1 MESSM
6 RNVVVGLV
14 AGALAVS
21 LGACTV
27 HPQGEKLERAKV
39 EQVGAVYERPDEKR
53 EVGVIGPEATPEEMV
68 TYALLTNAEVEEKYW
83 EWRAALEQVPQ
94 EGTQKTNLS
103 LSLSSMIEN
112 GGTAWKMT
120 NVGAGNDAMNN
131 LVLPSK
137 LKTAAEVAL
146 ENARAAGLRFDR
158 ARYELRAKVLA
169 AYYDYAL
176 TAELARLEEENE
188 KLLEL
193 TAKMVRLRIGT
204 GASMQQDLLKT
215 ESAQEASENEVAGL
229 LAKMEGERVALNVL
243 LNREAGT
250 EIAVPA
256 RLPEWREISENDA
269 ELLRDAGEGNPEIW
283 ALAAE
288 LSARRE
294 GIKLAKQ
301 EYLPEFG
308 VNVNTDLAGV
318 AQNLAGSVMV
328 PVLRYEA
335 IDAGIREAEDRF
347 RAQRAAM
354 RGYRNELRGRVVM
367 DLVQVREAERQV
379 AFLEKT
385 LIPRAREI
393 VLVSQ
398 TSYGVGQSSMLDLIE
413 GERARIGLERL
424 DAEMKV
430 EREKKVVDLEAAVG
444 SELKY

>member
-6 RNVVVGLV
+6 RNIVVGLV
-14 AGALAVS
+14 VGGLAIS

-27 HPQGEKLERAKV
+27 HPEGEKLERSKV
-39 EQVGAVYERPDEKR
+39 EQVGKVYERPFEKR
-53 EVGVIGPEATPEEMV
+53 EVRVIGPEAAPEEMV
-68 TYALLTNAEVEEKYW
+68 KYALLTNAEVEEKYW

-146 ENARAAGLRFDR
+146 ENAQAAGLRFDR

-176 TAELARLEEENE
+176 TAEMGRLEEENG

-204 GASMQQDLLKT
+204 GVSMQQDLLKA
-215 ESAQEASENEVAGL
+215 ENERAGSENELAGL
-229 LAKMEGERVALNVL
+229 RSKMEAERVALNVL
-243 LNREAGT
+243 LNREAYV

-256 RLPEWREISENDA
+256 RLPEWREISTDDA
-269 ELLRDAGEGNPEIW
+269 ELLRAAAEGNPEIW

-288 LSARRE
+288 LGAKRG

-335 IDAGIREAEDRF
+335 IDAGIRQAEDRL
-347 RAQRAAM
+347 RGQQAAL

-379 AFLEKT
+379 VFLEKT
-385 LIPRAREI
+385 LIPRAQEI
-393 VLVSQ
+393 VSVSQ
-398 TSYGVGQSSMLDLIE
+398 ASYGVGQSSMLDLIE

-430 EREKKVVDLEAAVG
+430 EREKNVVDLEAAVG
-444 SELKY
+444 SGVE

>member
-1 MESSM
+1 ML
-6 RNVVVGLV
+6 VGL
-14 AGALAVS
+14 AWALAAT
-21 LGACTV
+21 GGCTV

-39 EQVGAVYERPDEKR
+39 EQVGKVYERPFEKR
-53 EVGVIGPEATPEEMV
+53 EVRVIGPEATPEEMV
-68 TYALLTNAEVEEKYW
+68 KYALLTNAEVEEKYW
-83 EWRAALEQVPQ
+83 EWRAALEQVAQ

-176 TAELARLEEENE
+176 TAELARLEEENG

-204 GASMQQDLLKT
+204 GASMQQDLLKA
-215 ESAQEASENEVAGL
+215 ESAREGSENELAGL
-229 LAKMEGERVALNVL
+229 RAKMAGERVALNVL
-243 LNREAGT
+243 LNREADV

-256 RLPEWREISENDA
+256 RLPEWREISADDG
-269 ELLRDAGEGNPEIW
+269 ELLRAAAEGNPEIF

-288 LSARRE
+288 LRAKRG

-335 IDAGIREAEDRF
+335 IDAGIRQAEDRL
-347 RAQRAAM
+347 RGQQAAM
-354 RGYRNELRGRVVM
+354 RGYRNELRGRVVG
-367 DLVQVREAERQV
+367 DLILVREAEREV
-379 AFLEKT
+379 SFLEKN
-385 LIPRAREI
+385 LIPRARQI
-393 VLVSQ
+393 VSVSQ

-430 EREKKVVDLEAAVG
+430 EREKQVVDLEAAVG
-444 SELKY
+444 TGVQ